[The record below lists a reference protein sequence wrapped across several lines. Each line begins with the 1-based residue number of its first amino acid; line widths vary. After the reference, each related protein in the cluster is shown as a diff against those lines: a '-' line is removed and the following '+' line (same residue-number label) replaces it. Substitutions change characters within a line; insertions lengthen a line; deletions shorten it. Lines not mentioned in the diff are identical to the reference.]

1 MKKIHLKKN
10 KDHRLLS
17 GHLWVFAG
25 EIESQDKGIVS
36 GDEVDVFSSRGHFL
50 ARGIYNQT
58 SQIRVRVLTRDV
70 HQEINSTF
78 IHERILQAWL
88 FRQKIGYGENCR
100 VVFGESD
107 FLPGLIVDKFGD
119 VLSVQIFSLALEK
132 FKDDVFKSLQE
143 IFSPRAIFERSD
155 IAVRKL
161 EGLEERKVLVCGQL
175 SDVTVIDERGV
186 KFFVDI
192 ENGQKTGFFLDQKEN
207 RLALKTFVKDAE
219 VLDCFTY
226 TGSFAL
232 FAAHFGAKKVTALDI
247 SGAAVAAARRNAE
260 LNGLASVCEFIE
272 ANAFDLLKEWSV
284 AGRQFDVI
292 ILDPPAFT
300 KTRTQINS
308 AVRGYKEINLR
319 ALKMIKPGGFLITC
333 SCSHFMHP
341 GLFRDVIQSAAIDAS
356 RTVREIVYQT
366 QAKDHPYLWAMP
378 ETLYLKFYVLQ
389 VM

>member
-1 MKKIHLKKN
+1 MKKVQLKKS
-10 KDHRLLS
+10 KDRRLVS

-25 EIESQDKGIVS
+25 EIESQDQGIGS
-36 GDEVDVFSSRGHFL
+36 GAIVDIFSSHGNFL
-50 ARGIYNQT
+50 ARGVYNPN
-58 SQIRVRVLTRDV
+58 SQIRVRVLTRDRG
-70 HQEINSTF
+70 QEINAAF
-78 IHERILQAWL
+78 IHERLLQAWL
-88 FRQKIGYGENCR
+88 FRQKIDYSENCR

-155 IAVRKL
+155 VAVRKL
-161 EGLEERKVLVCGQL
+161 EGLEERKGLIFGKL
-175 SDVTVIDERGV
+175 SEDLVIDERGV
-186 KFFVDI
+186 RFFVDI

-207 RLALKTFVKDAE
+207 RLALKNFVKDAD

-247 SGAAVAAARRNAE
+247 SGSAVAAARRNAE
-260 LNGLASVCEFIE
+260 LNQLQSVCDFIE
-272 ANAFDLLKEWSV
+272 ANAFDVLKEWSV
-284 AGRQFDVI
+284 AGRQFDVV

-300 KTRTQINS
+300 KTRSQINS

-319 ALKMIKPGGFLITC
+319 ALKMVRPGGFLVTC

-341 GLFRDVIQSAAIDAS
+341 GLFREVIENAAIDAG
-356 RTVREIVYQT
+356 RVVREIVYQT

-378 ETLYLKFYVLQ
+378 ETLYLKFTVLQ

>member
-1 MKKIHLKKN
+1 M
-10 KDHRLLS
+10 S

-25 EIESQDKGIVS
+25 EIEKQDKGIAS
-36 GDEVDVFSSRGHFL
+36 GDVVDVFSSRDQFL

-58 SQIRVRVLTRDV
+58 SQIRVRIFTCDV
-70 HQEINSTF
+70 HQEINTEL
-78 IHERILQAWL
+78 IHQRLLQAWQ
-88 FRQKIGYGENCR
+88 FRQKIGYGDNCR

-107 FLPGLIVDKFGD
+107 FLPGLVVDKFAD

-132 FKDDVFKSLQE
+132 FKDDVFQSLRE
-143 IFSPRAIFERSD
+143 IFSPSAIFERSD
-155 IAVRKL
+155 ISVRKL
-161 EGLEERKVLVCGQL
+161 EGLQERKGLVFGKL
-175 SDVTVIDERGV
+175 NDATVINECGV

-207 RLALKTFVKDAE
+207 RLALKPFVKDAE
-219 VLDCFTY
+219 ILECFTY

-260 LNGLASVCEFIE
+260 LNGLESVCEFIE
-272 ANAFDLLKEWSV
+272 ANAFDVLKEWSA

-319 ALKMIKPGGFLITC
+319 ALKMVKPGGFLVTC
-333 SCSHFMHP
+333 SCSHFMNP
-341 GLFRDVIQSAAIDAS
+341 GLFREVIEAAALDAG
-356 RTVREIVYQT
+356 RTVREIIYQA

-378 ETLYLKFYVLQ
+378 ETLYLKFTILQ